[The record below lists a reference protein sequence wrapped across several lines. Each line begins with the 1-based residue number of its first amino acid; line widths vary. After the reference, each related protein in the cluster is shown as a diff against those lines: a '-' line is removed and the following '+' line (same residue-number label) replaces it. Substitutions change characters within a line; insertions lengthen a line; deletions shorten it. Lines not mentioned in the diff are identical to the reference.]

1 MTGPSPG
8 ALLGTTLTISIPVI
22 LFLAFVVPDVA
33 SEHGA
38 AIWVFA
44 VLLPAWSV
52 TNLVIT
58 GTSDPGY
65 LPRLPHPGPTP
76 DGRVRPR
83 YREEIVEGT
92 GKAVTVKWNDTCNF
106 YQPPRAH
113 HCSVNDDCV
122 DKFDHHCPWVGTTIG
137 RRNYRTFLFFV
148 FGTLL
153 MCVYVVCVCALQ
165 IQIKR
170 DDLAAGTENRTTK
183 VRSIHRSPYD
193 RVGVVNADP

>member
-1 MTGPSPG
+1 
-8 ALLGTTLTISIPVI
+8 
-22 LFLAFVVPDVA
+22 
-33 SEHGA
+33 
-38 AIWVFA
+38 
-44 VLLPAWSV
+44 
-52 TNLVIT
+52 VIT

-76 DGRVRPR
+76 DGRARPR